1 MRTTGMKYNETLEKI
16 LIPATMG
23 IGAWMHKN
31 HPNENFLYFVR
42 NIPNGMFTVKAK
54 SDINIIIIR
63 LSLSMD

>member
-1 MRTTGMKYNETLEKI
+1 
-16 LIPATMG
+16 
-23 IGAWMHKN
+23 MHKN